1 MLHINVLCLML
12 ALRVLGQSYAPFV
25 VFVDYDLSDNHFR
38 FISGR
43 FVGVFLF
50 LLCLSVSSLT
60 CRYVGSLLCRYVGT
74 CSFCARRRFV
84 GTCFGRFVGTF
95 SRLSVDSPICRY
107 ITLAPALALAVTLAP
122 DTTALLLVAGSLAS
136 AYVGFC
142 ARRFVSICSPLSRYV
157 SIVAALR

>member
-1 MLHINVLCLML
+1 MLNINVLCLML

-84 GTCFGRFVGTF
+84 GTF

-157 SIVAALR
+157 SIVPFRYLTTLLR